1 MMQGDSHYEP
11 LTPVEAIESRLD
23 HEARK
28 GLLKLRNL
36 NQPCATLGDVAS
48 IDLSEVASLPS
59 VGATYRRSIGA
70 LQESVARLMALAST
84 AGSASEAASAQRRHE
99 APRPG
104 GAARWLNLRHFR
116 AKERDLIWKHQRGGI
131 PPTAHEV
138 ANLDLAA
145 YAELRGV
152 GETKLDLFRGVRC
165 KARLMLDS
173 HSPVDGTMMDSGR
186 RMNLADLDRHLALS
200 FAAWLASM
208 EPERATIARGLLA
221 WGQARLSSH
230 ELARQLGKSVTWV
243 NLEHDKIRRDLPW
256 SLDIHPEVLRRSL
269 AGVRFGQAADSFPRL
284 AASIQEALFVGTFLE
299 HCCPSALQDAA
310 EQDSF
315 ERRIEAAH
323 EAILAC
329 EAGPL
334 DPQTVALRL
343 RERGFTVEEA
353 HEARAILSRRGCM
366 RQLAETWDASGL
378 PAQLAVVHVLLGHP
392 EGATAEDVARE
403 IRDRGLVEG
412 SFDVRVFHGM
422 SLQPVHSLSGGLWRH
437 DKFLSVDGDARHAML
452 AQLAHALRASGLTE
466 MRITELLLRA
476 GLESACCPHETARVV
491 QLEGLPF
498 GLGLHG
504 GGPGKSVQLLGAG

>member
-1 MMQGDSHYEP
+1 
-11 LTPVEAIESRLD
+11 
-23 HEARK
+23 
-28 GLLKLRNL
+28 
-36 NQPCATLGDVAS
+36 
-48 IDLSEVASLPS
+48 
-59 VGATYRRSIGA
+59 
-70 LQESVARLMALAST
+70 
-84 AGSASEAASAQRRHE
+84 
-99 APRPG
+99 
-104 GAARWLNLRHFR
+104 
-116 AKERDLIWKHQRGGI
+116 
-131 PPTAHEV
+131 
-138 ANLDLAA
+138 
-145 YAELRGV
+145 V